1 MKQVSLLAIDEP
13 ETWEN
18 SKWQELSTLQQILI
32 RYNTQSK
39 TRRSF
44 LRTAA
49 AASLL
54 GTSSSQT
61 EEELKDMNTAL
72 GSNLKDIEVA
82 PDDGGGQYQGNPQ
95 STGYTET
102 GKDPVSGFGEA
113 QTFAS
118 PGANLPPV
126 SLNGR
131 TATAGNGSLE
141 VHDQDGNQIA
151 SFDKGTESVPV
162 LADGGDTLFGS
173 DSTGLYKFDVP
184 SQTELGSVSDDIAA
198 NRGALK
204 LSEDGTLGVSSAG
217 NVAFINADTLD
228 VVSNFSVDSAGLRT
242 TVFASND
249 NALTTDDSAVRSLNP
264 KTSEIRWSKENQFGS
279 RVASNGAAT
288 NGEVY
293 VVTDS
298 AGRAHL
304 YNVADGSKLE
314 TLDIGEEPSVSS
326 PVFDTDDN
334 FYTLTGALTKFNSSY
349 DEVWQSSIA
358 GLGNI
363 SVGADGKIM
372 LSTTEAVQMFD
383 KETGDLVDEALS
395 NGQAKSVGMPRG
407 GSLPVIEFDSG
418 NYYEVPIERGQ
429 PSESQPPEDTDFDI
443 ARTVSPNEVA
453 PGEEVTVTTKLS
465 GVSGP
470 VSTSSSY
477 EPQFDEAAVQSV
489 TVDGDPASP
498 VLSEATPNGSTVTLS
513 DVGTEATVTTIEELT
528 APQETDLTYEITG
541 EATSGETTT
550 KFNPLS
556 IPVTEPQSVVERYD
570 TDNDGNISITELGAA
585 GADFASGELSI
596 TELGEIGAAFA
607 SSSSS

>member
-1 MKQVSLLAIDEP
+1 
-13 ETWEN
+13 
-18 SKWQELSTLQQILI
+18 
-32 RYNTQSK
+32 
-39 TRRSF
+39 
-44 LRTAA
+44 
-49 AASLL
+49 
-54 GTSSSQT
+54 
-61 EEELKDMNTAL
+61 MNTAL
-72 GSNLKDIEVA
+72 GSNLQDREVT
-82 PDDGGGQYQGNPQ
+82 PDDGGGQSQGNPQ
-95 STGYTET
+95 STGFTET
-102 GKDPVSGFGEA
+102 GKDLVSGFGEA
-113 QTFAS
+113 QAIAS

-126 SLNGR
+126 SQNGR

-141 VHDQDGNQIA
+141 VYDEDGNQIFSA
-151 SFDKGTESVPV
+151 EKGTETVPLLTNGGSTV
-162 LADGGDTLFGS
+162 FGADA
-173 DSTGLYKFDVP
+173 TGLYKYDVASGSLSASFDDTG
-184 SQTELGSVSDDIAA
+184 SQ
-198 NRGALK
+198 GALK
-204 LSEDGTLGVSSAG
+204 ILNGVIGVEADGAADFFDAEDLSRVSE
-217 NVAFINADTLD
+217 
-228 VVSNFSVDSAGLRT
+228 VSNSGPTFRSL
-242 TVFASND
+242 VFASGRNVLYED
-249 NALTTDDSAVRSLNP
+249 GEGVESVDPQTGE
-264 KTSEIRWSKENQFGS
+264 KRWSVEPFGN
-279 RVASNGAAT
+279 RVSNAGAAT
-288 NGEVY
+288 NGDVY
-293 VVTDS
+293 VATDS
-298 AGRAHL
+298 AGRAHIID
-304 YNVADGSKLE
+304 VADGSKKD

-326 PVFDTDDN
+326 PVFDTDGN
-334 FYTLTGALTKFNSSY
+334 LYTLTGALTKFNDSY

-363 SVGADGKIM
+363 SVGIDDKIM
-372 LSTTEAVQMFD
+372 ISTTEAVQMFD
-383 KETGDLVDEALS
+383 KETGELVDEVLS
-395 NGQAKSVGMPRG
+395 NGQAKSVGMPRD

-489 TVDGDPASP
+489 IVNADPANP
-498 VLSEATPNGSTVTLS
+498 VTSEATPNGSTVTLS

-550 KFNPLS
+550 EFDPLS

-585 GADFASGELSI
+585 GSDFASGELSI

>member
-1 MKQVSLLAIDEP
+1 
-13 ETWEN
+13 
-18 SKWQELSTLQQILI
+18 
-32 RYNTQSK
+32 
-39 TRRSF
+39 
-44 LRTAA
+44 
-49 AASLL
+49 
-54 GTSSSQT
+54 
-61 EEELKDMNTAL
+61 MNTAL
-72 GSNLKDIEVA
+72 GSNLQDREVT
-82 PDDGGGQYQGNPQ
+82 PDDGGGQSQGNPQ
-95 STGYTET
+95 STGFTET
-102 GKDPVSGFGEA
+102 GKDLVSGFGEA
-113 QTFAS
+113 QAIAS

-126 SLNGR
+126 SQNGR

-141 VHDQDGNQIA
+141 VYDEDGNQIFSA
-151 SFDKGTESVPV
+151 EKGTETVPLLTNGGSTV
-162 LADGGDTLFGS
+162 FGADA
-173 DSTGLYKFDVP
+173 TGLYKYDVASGSLSASFDDTG
-184 SQTELGSVSDDIAA
+184 SQ
-198 NRGALK
+198 GALK
-204 LSEDGTLGVSSAG
+204 ILNGVIGVEADGAADFFDAEDLSRVSE
-217 NVAFINADTLD
+217 
-228 VVSNFSVDSAGLRT
+228 VSNSGPTFRSL
-242 TVFASND
+242 VFASGRNVLYED
-249 NALTTDDSAVRSLNP
+249 GEGVESVDPQTGE
-264 KTSEIRWSKENQFGS
+264 KRWSVEPFGN
-279 RVASNGAAT
+279 RVSNAGAAT
-288 NGEVY
+288 NGDVY
-293 VVTDS
+293 VATDS
-298 AGRAHL
+298 AGRAHIID
-304 YNVADGSKLE
+304 VADGSKKD

-326 PVFDTDDN
+326 PVFDTDGN
-334 FYTLTGALTKFNSSY
+334 LYTLTGALTKFNDSY

-363 SVGADGKIM
+363 SVGIDDKIM
-372 LSTTEAVQMFD
+372 ISTTEAVQMFD
-383 KETGDLVDEALS
+383 KETGELVDEVLS
-395 NGQAKSVGMPRG
+395 NGQAKSVGMPRD

-453 PGEEVTVTTKLS
+453 PGEEVTITTELS
-465 GVSGP
+465 GVGGP

-489 TVDGDPASP
+489 TVDGDPANP

-550 KFNPLS
+550 EFNPLS

-585 GADFASGELSI
+585 GSDFASGELSI

>member
-1 MKQVSLLAIDEP
+1 MKQVCLLAIDEP

-18 SKWQELSTLQQILI
+18 SKWQELSTFQQILI

-44 LRTAA
+44 LRTAAAA

-102 GKDPVSGFGEA
+102 GKDPVTGFGEA
-113 QTFAS
+113 QVIAS
-118 PGANLPPV
+118 PGASLPPV

-141 VHDQDGNQIA
+141 VYDEDGNQIA
-151 SFDKGTESVPV
+151 SFDKGTETIP
-162 LADGGDTLFGS
+162 LLTNGGSTVFGS
-173 DSTGLYKFDVP
+173 DATGLYKHDVDSGTLEASFDDTG
-184 SQTELGSVSDDIAA
+184 SQ
-198 NRGALK
+198 GALK
-204 LSEDGTLGVSSAG
+204 ILNGVIGVEADGAADFFDAEDLSRVSEVTNRGPTLRS
-217 NVAFINADTLD
+217 L
-228 VVSNFSVDSAGLRT
+228 
-242 TVFASND
+242 VFASGR
-249 NALTTDDSAVRSLNP
+249 NALYEDGKGVESVDPQTGE
-264 KTSEIRWSKENQFGS
+264 KRWSIEPFGN
-279 RVASNGAAT
+279 RVSNAGAAT
-288 NGEVY
+288 NGDVY
-293 VVTDS
+293 VSTDS
-298 AGRAHL
+298 AGRAHIID
-304 YNVADGSKLE
+304 VADGSKLE

-326 PVFDTDDN
+326 PVFDGEGG
-334 FYTLTGALTKFNSSY
+334 LLLASQKLHRY
-349 DEVWQSSIA
+349 DLEDFSKDWEAPI
-358 GLGNI
+358 
-363 SVGADGKIM
+363 DGKATTTTAFDNVAAVSSANGVALYDLGTGQEVDRA
-372 LSTTEAVQMFD
+372 LSDKPVSLHGMFAGD
-383 KETGDLVDEALS
+383 AIYSMSGGDL
-395 NGQAKSVGMPRG
+395 
-407 GSLPVIEFDSG
+407 
-418 NYYEVPIERGQ
+418 YEIPIERGQ
-429 PSESQPPEDTDFDI
+429 PSGSRPPEDTGFDI

-453 PGEEVTVTTKLS
+453 PGEEVTITTELS
-465 GVSGP
+465 GVGGP

-489 TVDGDPASP
+489 TVDGDPANP

-570 TDNDGNISITELGAA
+570 TDNNGNISITELGAA
-585 GADFASGELSI
+585 GSDFASGELSI